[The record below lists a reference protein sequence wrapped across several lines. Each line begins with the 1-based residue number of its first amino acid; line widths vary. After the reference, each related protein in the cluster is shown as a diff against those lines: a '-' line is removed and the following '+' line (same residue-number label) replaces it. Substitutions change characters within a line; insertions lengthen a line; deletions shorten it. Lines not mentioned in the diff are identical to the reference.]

1 MRPAPRLL
9 PLSSPRRLRR
19 PPPSPPRYPLLMVP
33 RPPSRLLP
41 VPHRALWSLHLHH
54 HLRRLPPRR
63 SSRHTHTALQPLR
76 PATLNRPRRLLRA
89 YLPLLPLMQPLH
101 PPLLPPPPLHQPR
114 LLPKPSPPSHLARRR
129 RVTTKQPISLRMIV
143 SLSLRSAL
151 YFPRSTQ
158 SLIPRLRL

>member
-41 VPHRALWSLHLHH
+41 VPHRALWNPYLHH
-54 HLRRLPPRR
+54 HLRRLPHRR

-76 PATLNRPRRLLRA
+76 PATLNRPRRLLRVC
-89 YLPLLPLMQPLH
+89 LPLLPLMQPPH
-101 PPLLPPPPLHQPR
+101 PPHPPHPPPPPLHPPP
-114 LLPKPSPPSHLARRR
+114 LLMRPSPQSPRVRRISGNEKAYSNR
-129 RVTTKQPISLRMIV
+129 MCKVTRTLTRTLFS
-143 SLSLRSAL
+143 
-151 YFPRSTQ
+151 
-158 SLIPRLRL
+158 